1 MKHFLL
7 LSQSPRLLKQKAF
20 TLIELLVVI
29 AIIAILAAILFPVFA
44 RARENA
50 RRSSCQSNL
59 KQIGLGMLQY
69 SQDYDEMLVRYAYG
83 STASSNTVQSSTTN
97 WKWMD
102 AIYPYVKSTQIFD
115 CPSETELS
123 KYAYNPPGVGP
134 IAPATNVSYGSYCIN
149 HTSPVL
155 TDPTNGM
162 ASGGPGFL
170 RDITLAQIG
179 AAATTMWV
187 AEAAPGTNSTSRLWN
202 TPRYWGVRIQTI
214 QGTISPRTLSSSTQY
229 SAKIVE
235 RHLETSNVL
244 FCDGHVKALR
254 IDNLTLRNA
263 NGDMYMQT
271 MDDD

>member
-1 MKHFLL
+1 MKNIVSM
-7 LSQSPRLLKQKAF
+7 SQSRTFIKKSAF

-83 STASSNTVQSSTTN
+83 STATSNTVQSSTTN

-123 KYAYNPPGVGP
+123 KYAYNAPGVGP
-134 IAPATNVSYGSYCIN
+134 VSPGTNVSYGSYCIN

-155 TDPTNGM
+155 TDATNGM
-162 ASGGPGFL
+162 GSGGPGFL
-170 RDITLAQIG
+170 RDVALAQIG

-187 AEAAPGTNSTSRLWN
+187 AEAAPGTNTTSKLWN
-202 TPRYWGVRIQTI
+202 TPRYWGVRIQSI

-254 IDNLTLRNA
+254 IDNLTLKNA